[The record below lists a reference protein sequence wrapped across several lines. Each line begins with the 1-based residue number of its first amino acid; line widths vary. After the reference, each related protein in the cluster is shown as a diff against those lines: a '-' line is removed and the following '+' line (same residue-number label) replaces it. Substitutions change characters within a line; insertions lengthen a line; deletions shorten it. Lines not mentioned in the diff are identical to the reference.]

1 MATLEDLEARI
12 ARLERRLGAAE
23 DVQAI
28 QGLKARY
35 GALADARYGPDGP
48 VVRPELERLAGE
60 IAALFSADAVWDGGK
75 ALGVCRGRDAIRE
88 RMAEPTLRFAWHYF
102 VKPEIRVDGDTAR
115 ATWDVLAP
123 CTLRDGRPFW
133 MAGVEEDEYVRADAT
148 EFGWLHARMALRVVL
163 FAPHERGW
171 GDRDRRGE
179 G

>member
-1 MATLEDLEARI
+1 MTALADLEARL
-12 ARLERRLGAAE
+12 ARLEGRLAAAE

-28 QGLKARY
+28 QRLKARY

-48 VVRPELERLAGE
+48 VARPELDRLAAG
-60 IAALFSADAVWDGGK
+60 IAALFSEDAVWDGGR

-88 RMAEPTLRFAWHYF
+88 RMAEPTLRFAWHCF
-102 VKPEIRVDGDTAR
+102 VKPEIRVEGDRAR

-133 MAGVEEDEYVRADAT
+133 MAGVEEDEYVRD
-148 EFGWLHARMALRVVL
+148 EGSELGWLHSRMALRVVL
-163 FAPHERGW
+163 FAPHEGGW
-171 GDRDRRGE
+171 GGRERRGE